1 MFRIF
6 RHYIPKALLFL
17 GVSEFAI
24 LMASVYLG
32 ITLRFLTWDSTD
44 VVYAIPFYDLMLPI
58 SVIFAMVM
66 VIVMMAMGLYQ
77 RDLREGPLAILVR
90 LGLSFLAGLMLMALI
105 FYALPELVV
114 GRGILGIALLCSF
127 LGIVSC
133 RFLYFQRTDEGL
145 RSRALVLG
153 VGEKAQMIA
162 RLRRRTDFRGMSIVG
177 YVDIGNGQKVVNRSK
192 FVQLGGMSLRQYVD
206 AHEIDEIIVGLDERR
221 NTVPINEILECKM
234 KGVHVIDVQTF
245 YERQLGKIL
254 LDSLHPSNLV
264 FADGFTQ
271 AVLKPTS
278 KRLFDILVSG
288 ALLILSLP
296 IMVFVSVAINIESG
310 GRGSIIYRQERVGK
324 DGRVFEILKFRSMRE
339 DAEKDGIARW
349 AKSNDTRVTKVG
361 AFIRKTRLDEL
372 PQLINVLKGD
382 MSIIGPRPERPQF
395 VKELSADIPYYALRH
410 YVKPGLTGWAQI
422 CYPYGASTKD
432 AKEKLQYDL
441 YYMKNYSLFL
451 DLTILL
457 ETVQVIIWGKGAR

>member
-1 MFRIF
+1 
-6 RHYIPKALLFL
+6 
-17 GVSEFAI
+17 
-24 LMASVYLG
+24 
-32 ITLRFLTWDSTD
+32 
-44 VVYAIPFYDLMLPI
+44 
-58 SVIFAMVM
+58 
-66 VIVMMAMGLYQ
+66 
-77 RDLREGPLAILVR
+77 
-90 LGLSFLAGLMLMALI
+90 
-105 FYALPELVV
+105 
-114 GRGILGIALLCSF
+114 
-127 LGIVSC
+127 
-133 RFLYFQRTDEGL
+133 
-145 RSRALVLG
+145 

-192 FVQLGGMSLRQYVD
+192 FVQLGGMSLHQYVD
-206 AHEIDEIIVGLDERR
+206 AHEIDEIIVALDERR

-296 IMVFVSVAINIESG
+296 IMVFVSVAIHIESG

-395 VKELSADIPYYALRH
+395 VKELLADIPYYALRH

-422 CYPYGASTKD
+422 CYPYGASIKD